1 MTGAPA
7 SGVPD
12 FSIVIP
18 VYNSAAT
25 LVELSERL
33 DTVFE
38 GLGRSFEIIFV
49 DDGSKDESWARLKE
63 VRERRPERVTAIQ
76 LMRNFGQHN
85 ALMCGFRHTRGEF
98 VITMDDDLQNPPE
111 EIPKLIRAIEEEG
124 LDLVYGGY
132 GEKKHKPWRN
142 LGSAVVRGFYRI
154 VFQSSVNLT
163 SFRIIRRQL
172 LESIFTYA
180 LNFTFVDG
188 LLAWNSQ
195 RISEVRV
202 EHKEREQGR
211 SGYSIPRLLRL
222 AFNLF
227 TNFSLIPLQFVSGVG
242 SLVAFSGILAG
253 FYYLYKYFTSQI
265 AVSGYASIIV
275 AVLILG
281 GVQLIALGIIGEYL
295 GRLHM
300 NVNRKPQYVERHI
313 LAGPSGPHA

>member
-1 MTGAPA
+1 MTHEIDL
-7 SGVPD
+7 SV
-12 FSIVIP
+12 VIP
-18 VYNSAAT
+18 VYRSRDTLGPLIHGLAAT
-25 LVELSERL
+25 LDSLSLEYEVVCVEDS
-33 DTVFE
+33 
-38 GLGRSFEIIFV
+38 SP
-49 DDGSKDESWARLKE
+49 DDSWQTLCDI
-63 VRERRPERVTAIQ
+63 RRQYPDRIVAVQ

-85 ALMCGFRHTRGEF
+85 ALMCGFRHSRGAL

-111 EIPKLIRAIEEEG
+111 EIPKLVHAIENDG
-124 LDLVYGGY
+124 LDLVYGGD

-154 VFQSSVNLT
+154 VFHSSVNLT

-172 LESIFTYA
+172 LDSIFTYG

-188 LLAWNSQ
+188 LLAWNSE
-195 RISEVRV
+195 RIGEVQV

-242 SLVAFSGILAG
+242 SVVAFSGLLAG

-313 LAGPSGPHA
+313 LSPAKGGQE